1 MSDSIIKVP
10 VPPVTPPPV
19 QPPAVTPPAVPVSIV
34 DSTKNG
40 INAALVGTTLTI
52 TDSGVIPPPIVI
64 GIGSSVQTM
73 SAAPVRNPAGGT
85 QVGNVGAG
93 AKGIVTAGP
102 ETANGFPWWCVAFT
116 GGPTGYV
123 GADNLEL
130 SGNPL

>member
-1 MSDSIIKVP
+1 MSNSKISVP
-10 VPPVTPPPV
+10 VPPVTPPPI
-19 QPPAVTPPAVPVSIV
+19 QPPPVPVSIV

-64 GIGSSVQTM
+64 GIGSNVQTM
-73 SAAPVRNPAGGT
+73 SAAPVRNPAGGPP
-85 QVGNVGAG
+85 VGNVGVG

-102 ETANGFPWWCVAFT
+102 ETANGFPWWCVNFT